1 MLRLIN
7 RLILI
12 SLILIVTCE
21 KDYDWKNPFDP
32 NCKLSPDEWAPS
44 DFKVEQIS
52 VTKAKLTWK
61 QEITNIEGFKIE
73 KKVDDSNWEIVATI
87 KKNVREW
94 IDENVIPDSSK
105 IHYYRIYAYAGDNTS
120 APVSKYFKPSFPAP
134 SALSIT
140 QLSVDILKLK
150 WTDNSK
156 EEEGFKIDRKIGSGE
171 WEIEYGTVG
180 ENTTTFSDSNAVPYE
195 INYYRV
201 YAYKG
206 DVNSNAIKA
215 NITPEFPG
223 PSNLSISQLAVDKI
237 KLVWTD
243 NSEGEDGFKI
253 DRKIGNGEWEIE
265 YGTVGENVTTF
276 TDTNAV
282 PYEINY
288 YRVYAYKGNT
298 NSNAIKANITPQF
311 PEPSNLSISQLA
323 VDKIKL
329 VWTDNSEGED
339 GFKIDRKIGSG
350 EWEIEY
356 GTVGENVTTFT
367 DSNAVPHEINYY
379 RVYAYKGNLSSSGI
393 EDTIIPFQAPSE
405 LKIIQ
410 ISDHEVKLSWKDNTD
425 FEEGYRIDRKLS
437 NDDWEVGYGKT
448 GVNETEWI
456 DESALLNETIYY
468 RVYGYADNY
477 TTQKIEGEIQTA
489 FPAPSNFDIIVI
501 SDTEIKLVWNHH
513 PVENVIGYKVE
524 RKVND
529 GEFEE
534 YATTTDTFYIDTDV
548 SFDNSYSY
556 RVKAYTDNNVSDPG
570 NVKKLV
576 PYPTTLSLLWTGQ
589 HSGEVR
595 SVAFSPDGNL
605 LASGSSDRTVKV
617 WDNSNGS
624 LLWTGQHSGT
634 VYSVSFSPDGN
645 LLASGSSDN
654 TVKVWDSS
662 NGSLLWTGQ
671 HSYAVSSV
679 SFSPDG
685 NLLASGSSDRT
696 VKVWDNS
703 NGSLLWTG
711 QHSYAVRSVAFS
723 PDGNLLAS
731 GSSDNT
737 VKVWDSNNG
746 NLLWTGYHS
755 YYINSVAFSPDGNLL
770 ASGSSDR
777 TVKVWDSNNGNLLW
791 TGQHS
796 HAVLSVAFSPDGNLL
811 ASGSSDRTVKVWD
824 SNNGNLLWTGQH
836 SNAVRSVAFNPAGN
850 LLASGSF
857 DRTVKVWDNS
867 NGSLLWTGQHS
878 GTVYSVSFSPDGSL
892 LASGSYDKTVKV
904 WSIEYEWKVVDGE

>member
-1 MLRLIN
+1 MLRLISGLL
-7 RLILI
+7 LILLI
-12 SLILIVTCE
+12 SIVTCE

-61 QEITNIEGFKIE
+61 QEVTNIEGFKIE
-73 KKVDDSNWEIVATI
+73 KKVDNSNWEIVATI

-150 WTDNSK
+150 WADNSK
-156 EEEGFKIDRKIGSGE
+156 EEEGFKIDRKIGDGN

-180 ENTTTFSDSNAVPYE
+180 ENTTTFTDSNAVPYE

-206 DVNSNAIKA
+206 NINS
-215 NITPEFPG
+215 FC
-223 PSNLSISQLAVDKI
+223 
-237 KLVWTD
+237 
-243 NSEGEDGFKI
+243 
-253 DRKIGNGEWEIE
+253 
-265 YGTVGENVTTF
+265 
-276 TDTNAV
+276 
-282 PYEINY
+282 
-288 YRVYAYKGNT
+288 
-298 NSNAIKANITPQF
+298 
-311 PEPSNLSISQLA
+311 
-323 VDKIKL
+323 
-329 VWTDNSEGED
+329 
-339 GFKIDRKIGSG
+339 
-350 EWEIEY
+350 
-356 GTVGENVTTFT
+356 
-367 DSNAVPHEINYY
+367 
-379 RVYAYKGNLSSSGI
+379 I
-393 EDTIIPFQAPSE
+393 EDTITPVFQAPSG
-405 LKIIQ
+405 LQIIQ

-425 FEEGYRIDRKLS
+425 FEDGYRIDRKLS
-437 NDDWEVGYGKT
+437 NGDWEVGYGNV

-468 RVYGYADNY
+468 RVYGYAGDY
-477 TTQKIEGEIQTA
+477 TTQKIEGEIQTT

-501 SDTEIKLVWNHH
+501 SDTEIKLVWNRH
-513 PVENVIGYKVE
+513 PFENVIGYKVE
-524 RKVND
+524 RKINE

-645 LLASGSSDN
+645 LLASGSEDS

-662 NGSLLWTGQ
+662 
-671 HSYAVSSV
+671 
-679 SFSPDG
+679 
-685 NLLASGSSDRT
+685 
-696 VKVWDNS
+696 
-703 NGSLLWTG
+703 
-711 QHSYAVRSVAFS
+711 
-723 PDGNLLAS
+723 
-731 GSSDNT
+731 
-737 VKVWDSNNG
+737 
-746 NLLWTGYHS
+746 
-755 YYINSVAFSPDGNLL
+755 
-770 ASGSSDR
+770 
-777 TVKVWDSNNGNLLW
+777 NGNLLW

-796 HAVLSVAFSPDGNLL
+796 DIVWSVA
-811 ASGSSDRTVKVWD
+811 
-824 SNNGNLLWTGQH
+824 
-836 SNAVRSVAFNPAGN
+836 
-850 LLASGSF
+850 
-857 DRTVKVWDNS
+857 
-867 NGSLLWTGQHS
+867 
-878 GTVYSVSFSPDGSL
+878 FSPDGSL
-892 LASGSYDKTVKV
+892 LASGSDDNTVKV